1 MEKSVMRHLLG
12 YDNYLHIGLESRWQT
27 LNVRIELQIGAL
39 KLFPPGHQE
48 KKRLSQPIIGQSTFN

>member
-12 YDNYLHIGLESRWQT
+12 YDNNLHIGLESTWQT
-27 LNVRIELQIGAL
+27 LIVRIELQIGAL

-48 KKRLSQPIIGQSTFN
+48 KTFISTDRRPINL